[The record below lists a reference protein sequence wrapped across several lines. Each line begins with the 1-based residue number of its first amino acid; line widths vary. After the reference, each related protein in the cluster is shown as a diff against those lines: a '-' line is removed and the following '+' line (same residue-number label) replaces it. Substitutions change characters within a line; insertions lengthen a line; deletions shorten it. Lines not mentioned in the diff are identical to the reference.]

1 MIESLPRTLLHGLTD
16 LPDPGGFLH
25 PMASGGFS
33 WYHLVPGVADDTLI
47 PGMLQRGETYV
58 VLAAWVAC
66 AVIVLLAWLAKRGID
81 RARARGGVEAL
92 VPDSGLTVR
101 NGFEIVTEALF
112 DLAESSMG
120 RKDAKIFF
128 PFLGALFVYI
138 LVNNLMG
145 LIPGFLPAT
154 SCVSNN
160 LALAAIV
167 FVTFNVAGLWRNG
180 IGYIKHLGGPI
191 LAMAWFFFVIETIGL
206 FVRPVSL
213 TLRLAGN
220 MFGDHTVFGI
230 MSDLVP
236 VGLPAILLGLGMF
249 VSFIQALVFMLLTTV
264 YVSLAIA
271 HLDDH

>member
-1 MIESLPRTLLHGLTD
+1 MTDLLTRFLLQSLPSVPD
-16 LPDPGGFLH
+16 LGGVLH
-25 PMASGGFS
+25 PMASSFS
-33 WYHLVPGVADDTLI
+33 WYHLIPGVADDSLI
-47 PGMLQRGETYV
+47 PGMLQRDETYV
-58 VLAAWVAC
+58 VFAAWVAC
-66 AVIVLLAWLAKRGID
+66 GVVVLLAWLGKRGID

-92 VPDSGLTVR
+92 VPDAGFTPR
-101 NGFEIVTEALF
+101 NVLEIIIEALF

-128 PFLGALFVYI
+128 PFLGALFFYI
-138 LVNNLMG
+138 LVSNLMG

-180 IGYIKHLGGPI
+180 IAYIKHLGGPI
-191 LAMAWFFFVIETIGL
+191 LAMAWFFFLIETIGL

-230 MSDLVP
+230 MSELVP
-236 VGLPAILLGLGMF
+236 FGLPSILLGLGAF

-264 YVSLAIA
+264 YISLAVA
-271 HLDDH
+271 DLDHH

>member
-1 MIESLPRTLLHGLTD
+1 MIEPLSRLLLRGVPE
-16 LPDPGGFLH
+16 LPDLGGFLH
-25 PMASGGFS
+25 PMASHFS
-33 WYHLVPGVADDTLI
+33 WYHLIPGVADDSLI
-47 PGMLQRGETYV
+47 PGMLQRDETYV
-58 VLAAWVAC
+58 VFAAWVSC
-66 AVIVLLAWLAKRGID
+66 AVVVVLAWLAKRGLEA
-81 RARARGGVEAL
+81 ARARGGVEAL
-92 VPDSGLTVR
+92 VPDSGFTVR
-101 NGFEIVTEALF
+101 NVLEIITEALF

-128 PFLGALFVYI
+128 PFLGALFLYVLI
-138 LVNNLMG
+138 SNLMG

-180 IGYIKHLGGPI
+180 VGYIKHLGGPI
-191 LAMAWFFFVIETIGL
+191 LAMAWFFFIIETIGL

-236 VGLPAILLGLGMF
+236 IGLPSILLGLGMF

-264 YVSLAIA
+264 YISLAVA

>member
-1 MIESLPRTLLHGLTD
+1 VTDLLTRLLLHNLPSIPDLGGL
-16 LPDPGGFLH
+16 LH
-25 PMASGGFS
+25 PMASHFS
-33 WYHLVPGVADDTLI
+33 WYHLIPGVADDSLI
-47 PGMLQRGETYV
+47 PGMLQRDETYV
-58 VLAAWVAC
+58 IFAAWVAC
-66 AVIVLLAWLAKRGID
+66 GVVVLLAWLGKRGID

-92 VPDSGLTVR
+92 VPDAGFTPR
-101 NGFEIVTEALF
+101 NVMEIIIEALF

-128 PFLGALFVYI
+128 PFLGALFFYI
-138 LVNNLMG
+138 LVSNLMG
-145 LIPGFLPAT
+145 LIPGCLPAT

-180 IGYIKHLGGPI
+180 IAYIKHLGGPI
-191 LAMAWFFFVIETIGL
+191 LAMAWFFFIIETIGL

-230 MSDLVP
+230 MSELVP
-236 VGLPAILLGLGMF
+236 AVLPSILLGLGAF

-264 YVSLAIA
+264 YISLAVA
-271 HLDDH
+271 DLDHH

>member
-1 MIESLPRTLLHGLTD
+1 MLPRLLLRGLPD
-16 LPDPGGFLH
+16 LPDLGGVFH
-25 PMASGGFS
+25 SMVSGGFS
-33 WYHLVPGVADDTLI
+33 WYHLIPGVADDSLV

-58 VLAAWVAC
+58 IFAAWTGC
-66 AVIVLLAWLAKRGID
+66 AVVVALAWLAKRGLD
-81 RARARGGVEAL
+81 RARARGGVDAL
-92 VPDSGLTVR
+92 VPDAGFTPR
-101 NGFEIVTEALF
+101 NVLEILTEALF

-128 PFLGALFVYI
+128 PFLGALFLYI
-138 LVNNLMG
+138 LVNNLLG
-145 LIPGFLPAT
+145 LVPGFLPAT

-160 LALAAIV
+160 LALAALV
-167 FVTFNVAGLWRNG
+167 FLTFNAAGLWRNG
-180 IGYIKHLGGPI
+180 FGYVKHLGGPI
-191 LAMAWFFFVIETIGL
+191 LVMVPFFFLIESIGL

-236 VGLPAILLGLGMF
+236 WGLPSILLGLGAF

-264 YVSLAIA
+264 YISLAVA
-271 HLDDH
+271 DLDHH

>member
-1 MIESLPRTLLHGLTD
+1 MIDMLPHLLLRGLPD
-16 LPDPGGFLH
+16 LPDLGGILH
-25 PMASGGFS
+25 PMASNFS
-33 WYHLVPGVADDTLI
+33 WYHLIPGVSDDTLI
-47 PGMLQRGETYV
+47 PGMLQRNETYV
-58 VLAAWVAC
+58 VFASWVAC
-66 AVIVLLAWLAKRGID
+66 AVVVMLAWLTKRGID

-92 VPDSGLTVR
+92 VPDTGFSVR
-101 NGFEIVTEALF
+101 NVFEILTEALF

-128 PFLGALFVYI
+128 PFLGALFIYI

-145 LIPGFLPAT
+145 LVPGFLPAT

-180 IGYIKHLGGPI
+180 VGYIKHLGGPI
-191 LAMAWFFFVIETIGL
+191 LAMAWFFFAIETIGL

-230 MSDLVP
+230 MSELVP
-236 VGLPAILLGLGMF
+236 AVLPAILLGLGMF

-264 YVSLAIA
+264 YISLAIA

>member
-1 MIESLPRTLLHGLTD
+1 VTDLLTRFLLNNLPSLPD
-16 LPDPGGFLH
+16 LGGFLR
-25 PMASGGFS
+25 PMASQFS
-33 WYHLVPGVADDTLI
+33 WYHLIPGVADDALV

-58 VLAAWVAC
+58 IFAAWVAC
-66 AVIVLLAWLAKRGID
+66 GVVVLLAWLAKRGID
-81 RARARGGVEAL
+81 RARARGGVDAL
-92 VPDSGLTVR
+92 VPDAGLTPR
-101 NGFEIVTEALF
+101 NALEIITEALF
-112 DLAESSMG
+112 ELAESSMG

-128 PFLGALFVYI
+128 PFLGALFLYI
-138 LVNNLMG
+138 LVNNLLG
-145 LIPGFLPAT
+145 LVPGFLPAT

-180 IGYIKHLGGPI
+180 IAYVKHLGGPI
-191 LAMAWFFFVIETIGL
+191 LAMAWFFFIIETIGL

-230 MSDLVP
+230 MSELVP
-236 VGLPAILLGLGMF
+236 WGLPSILLGLGAF

-264 YVSLAIA
+264 YISLAVA
-271 HLDDH
+271 DLDHH